1 MRLVNAREM
10 FSNKPRAVRSA
21 DANFG
26 SNLSSWKAL
35 SGKVEDVF
43 ELRVYKRHVGER
55 IKKLQGI

>member
-1 MRLVNAREM
+1 M
-10 FSNKPRAVRSA
+10 FSNEPRAVRSA

-43 ELRVYKRHVGER
+43 ELRVCKRHVGER